1 MKFEISDNKLEKVVF
16 KYLEGK
22 NFIIRETPYDYYFL
36 ENEGDKYVQIRI
48 RKNDMVC
55 FIYYKLSEEIESFF
69 SIEFPM
75 VKDVLKKYVENI
87 LNIKVSKT
95 FLSPTI
101 LIA

>member
-1 MKFEISDNKLEKVVF
+1 
-16 KYLEGK
+16 
-22 NFIIRETPYDYYFL
+22 L